1 MQNIKK
7 YTVLDNGVK
16 MPWLGFG
23 TYKVENKDT
32 VIESVKEAVKVGYCH
47 IDTASFYNNEEAVGV
62 AIKWE
67 AVKNFVYLIFFL
79 EITSYLFNLD
89 QLLI

>member
-1 MQNIKK
+1 MQNIKN

-32 VIESVKEAVKVGYCH
+32 VIESVKEALKVGYCH
-47 IDTASFYNNEEAVGV
+47 IDTASFYNNEEAVGI
-62 AIKWE
+62 AIKE
-67 AVKNFVYLIFFL
+67 SGISREKKFSSKQGL
-79 EITSYLFNLD
+79 NLVRVMRK
-89 QLLI
+89 L